1 MPRFLEPKK
10 ERTTIVVSK
19 TLLDRMSIHVAKN
32 SDNQT
37 NFITR
42 ALVNQLEREGDIE
55 IRDILNEEECEF

>member
-19 TLLDRMSIHVAKN
+19 TLLARMSIHIAKN

-55 IRDILNEEECEF
+55 IREILKEEECEF